1 MTKKDIILWTCI
13 FCVDMS
19 NFTGPVTYTVA
30 THELNP
36 HIQKSDYVSR
46 ATKMIYEASVTT
58 VSYLHVAPANTVAQ
72 LPAVCHLI

>member
-1 MTKKDIILWTCI
+1 
-13 FCVDMS
+13 MS
-19 NFTGPVTYTVA
+19 IFTGPVTYTVA

-58 VSYLHVAPANTVAQ
+58 VSYLHITPANTVAQ
-72 LPAVCHLI
+72 LPAVSHLKYVHIITL